1 MAILRDA
8 RVKDV
13 RFAGGGLEV
22 LLRDGRKISVP
33 LTWFSKLSS
42 ANASDRSIWEVS
54 AAGYG
59 IHWPLINEDLSVEG
73 LLRAQSAS

>member
-1 MAILRDA
+1 MAILLDP

-33 LTWFSKLSS
+33 LSWFPKLQ
-42 ANASDRSIWEVS
+42 AASLSDQAVWKISEDGLGVR
-54 AAGYG
+54 
-59 IHWPLINEDLSVEG
+59 WPSVGEDLRVED
-73 LLRAQSAS
+73 LLRGGDGD